1 MRTNGEQAARV
12 PAWPWERL
20 PHGRWLGRLALAALV
35 LFWAWALAGL
45 PLTNAAALLVAAV
58 VGVAMLLWPA
68 LGLAL
73 LAVAVPFGSLRSIS
87 LGPAQVGAAEMLL
100 AVTAA
105 VWLVRQLARR
115 SLRPTWPAFGAAG
128 LALMG
133 AMLLS
138 FLPASSFALAVK
150 EMLKWAELWL
160 AALLVLNAVDAAG
173 ALLLALGLLAA
184 GAAQGLLGAYQF
196 FARVGPPEFVLMGRF
211 MRAAGTFHQPNPYG
225 GFLGLTLPLAVGLL
239 LSAWPARGR
248 NRPSG
253 AVQPQQAGA
262 SDAPTAGEALPSR
275 RVTLAIWLAAAV
287 GGGLIALGLFASWS
301 RGAWLGAAAAVAAVV
316 LANGGRW
323 LRGALLVGVLALCL
337 CLLVWGR
344 VPLPG
349 ALQERFGGFLS
360 DLTTFDVRGV
370 EVDDANFA
378 VIERVAHWQAALA
391 MLNDYPWTGLG
402 LGNYPEAYAK
412 YALPRWPDPLGH
424 AHNYYFNIA
433 AEAGLPGLAAY
444 LIWVFGGL
452 WVALLAVRRSQGVW
466 RGLALGVLGMWV
478 HLSVHNLF
486 DNLYVHGMGITV
498 GLLLGLAAWIIA
510 QGRRRGQN
518 P

>member
-316 LANGGRW
+316 LA
-323 LRGALLVGVLALCL
+323 
-337 CLLVWGR
+337 
-344 VPLPG
+344 
-349 ALQERFGGFLS
+349 
-360 DLTTFDVRGV
+360 
-370 EVDDANFA
+370 
-378 VIERVAHWQAALA
+378 
-391 MLNDYPWTGLG
+391 
-402 LGNYPEAYAK
+402 
-412 YALPRWPDPLGH
+412 
-424 AHNYYFNIA
+424 
-433 AEAGLPGLAAY
+433 
-444 LIWVFGGL
+444 
-452 WVALLAVRRSQGVW
+452 
-466 RGLALGVLGMWV
+466 
-478 HLSVHNLF
+478 
-486 DNLYVHGMGITV
+486 
-498 GLLLGLAAWIIA
+498 
-510 QGRRRGQN
+510 
-518 P
+518 